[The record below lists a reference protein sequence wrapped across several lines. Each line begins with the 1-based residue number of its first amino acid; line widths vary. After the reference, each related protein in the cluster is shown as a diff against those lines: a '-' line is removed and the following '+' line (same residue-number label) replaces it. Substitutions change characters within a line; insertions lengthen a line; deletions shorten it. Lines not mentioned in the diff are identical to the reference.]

1 MNRAQLHHRFEEIY
15 QGLNAE
21 QRKAVDQ
28 IYGPVLVIAGPGTGK
43 TQILSARIGKILL
56 ETDYLPEN
64 ILCLTY
70 TDAGRVAM
78 RKRLQSMIGA
88 DAYRVHIHTF
98 HSYCN
103 QIIQENVGL
112 FNRSSLD
119 PVSDLE
125 RITFLHQL
133 IDGFKEDNP
142 LKRFRS
148 DAYYESKRLQN
159 LFAVMKQEGWSSSFI
174 QQQVDDYISR
184 LPSMERFIYKRA
196 GKNKNGEY
204 KKGDLKLQDIEG
216 ETQKMKLLWH
226 AAAAFDAYQQI
237 MSDHHRYD
245 FDDMINWVIKALE
258 NHDYLLADQQEQ
270 FQFILVDEFQDT
282 SGSQNKLV
290 GLLSAYQEQPN
301 VFVVGDDDQSI
312 YRFQGAN
319 IENIESYR
327 NKYANMLADIVLQSN
342 YRSTPSILELS
353 QSVIEN
359 NKTRLSSKYPHL
371 IKHLLAANPK
381 RVNSQQLPELRVYE
395 NTFQEMAGICAEI
408 AGLIASGVDPQR
420 IAVLYKENKWGDELM
435 KFMKEKGIPFYS
447 KRKEDLFQIA
457 ISKKLITILRYI
469 AAERHIPFSGDEMLF
484 KILHFDLFGI
494 PATEIAKASI
504 QVHDEKR
511 SSKAKASLRTWLQD
525 WKETVNPTLFESK
538 PHDAMIRLSHL
549 LEKWI
554 KDSYNMT
561 VIQLFE
567 NILLEGGFIGMAL
580 NDSSNKMWN
589 LEVLRSLMDFVKEEM
604 HRNPQQ
610 DLSGLVDT
618 IDLMDSEKIRIPL
631 YRLYGNE
638 QGVNLLTIH
647 GSKGLEFEYVFLMN
661 TTTDA
666 WSDKGKGNLGK
677 YALPDNLFSEQKE
690 ENDINASE
698 ELRRLFFVALTRA
711 EEHLYISWS
720 KLDEKEKVQE
730 PSKFVSEIQDKM
742 PLGVRQMKVSEE
754 DVVSLMHIYLLRET
768 QPVIAPGEKELIQ
781 PLLDQFEM
789 NATALNKYL
798 RCPLEFYYN
807 NLIRIPAGR
816 SENAEFGSAIH
827 HALEQLFE
835 RKKDLEQQM
844 PEVESV
850 IKDFERYMYNHRESF
865 TREAYDRRLVYG
877 KKVLND
883 LYNQYAP
890 EWQRIDIYSVEKS
903 ISNVVYDGVPIK
915 GKIDRMDYNGS
926 FVTIVDYKT
935 GNPESSS
942 QKKLSP
948 PSDGQPLGGDYW
960 RQAIFY
966 KILVENYK
974 LKNYHVEKTFFHFVE
989 ADKSGNYLPES
1000 KSTIRATDQEVDI
1013 VKQQIKEAWTR
1024 IQNHEFYTGCGD
1036 ANCEWCNFV
1045 KDNGLYT
1052 ELQQKSLRD
1061 AEE

>member
-21 QRKAVDQ
+21 QQKAVDQ

-103 QIIQENVGL
+103 QIIQGNVGL
-112 FNRSSLD
+112 FNRNSLD

-133 IDGFKEDNP
+133 IDGLSDDNP
-142 LKRFRS
+142 LKRFRN
-148 DAYYESKRLQN
+148 DAYYESKRLMN
-159 LFAVMKQEGWSSSFI
+159 LFATMKREGWSRQFI
-174 QQQVDDYISR
+174 QQQVDDYLNR
-184 LPSMERFIYKRA
+184 LPTMERFIYKVSGKSKA
-196 GKNKNGEY
+196 GAY
-204 KKGDLKLQDIEG
+204 KKGDLKMHDIEA

-226 AAAAFDAYQQI
+226 AAAAFDTYQQ
-237 MSDHHRYD
+237 MMADHHRYD
-245 FDDMINWVIKALE
+245 FDDMINWVIQALE
-258 NHDYLLADQQEQ
+258 NHEYLLADQQEQ
-270 FQFILVDEFQDT
+270 FQFILVDEYQDT
-282 SGSQNKLV
+282 SGSQNQLV
-290 GLLSAYQEQPN
+290 DLLTAYQEQPN

-319 IENIESYR
+319 IENIEAYR
-327 NKYANMLADIVLQSN
+327 NKYASILADVVLQSN

-353 QSVIEN
+353 QSLIEN
-359 NKTRLSSKYPHL
+359 NRTRLSSKYPHL
-371 IKHLLAANPK
+371 IKHLSAANPLRLK
-381 RVNSQQLPELRVYE
+381 STQVPELRVYE

-435 KFMKEKGIPFYS
+435 KFMKEKGIPFYA
-447 KRKEDLFQIA
+447 KRKEDLFQIS

-469 AAERHIPFSGDEMLF
+469 AAERHIPLSGDEMLF

-494 PATEIAKASI
+494 PSTEIAKASI
-504 QVHDEKR
+504 RVHEQKY
-511 SSKAKASLRTWLQD
+511 KTKASLRTWLQE
-525 WKETVNPTLFESK
+525 WQETVNPTLFQQK

-549 LEKWI
+549 IEKWI

-561 VIQLFE
+561 IIQLFE
-567 NILLEGGFIGMAL
+567 NILLEGGFISQAL
-580 NDSSNKMWN
+580 NDPANKMWN
-589 LEVLRSLMDFVKEEM
+589 LEVLRSLMDFVKDEM
-604 HRNPQQ
+604 HRNPLQE
-610 DLSGLVDT
+610 LSALVDT
-618 IDLMDSEKIRIPL
+618 IDLMETERIQIPL

-638 QGVNLLTIH
+638 QGVNLLTVH

-661 TTTDA
+661 TTMLS
-666 WSDKGKGNLGK
+666 WNGKGNKNHGK
-677 YALPDNLFSEQKE
+677 YSLPDNIFTQQSQADDQDE
-690 ENDINASE
+690 SE
-698 ELRRLFFVALTRA
+698 ELRRLFFVAVTRA

-720 KLDEKEKVQE
+720 KKDETEKILE
-730 PSKFVSEIQDKM
+730 PSNFIIEIQDKL
-742 PLGVRQMKVSEE
+742 PLGIRQMKVSEE
-754 DVVSLMHIYLLRET
+754 DMLNLMHIYLLRET
-768 QPVIAPGEKELIQ
+768 QPVIAPGEKEMIQ

-798 RCPLEFYYN
+798 KCPLEFYYN

-827 HALEQLFE
+827 YALEKLFE

-844 PEVESV
+844 PEVESLM
-850 IKDFERYMYNHRESF
+850 KDFERHMHNHRESF

-890 EWQRIDIYSVEKS
+890 EWQRMDIFSVEKS
-903 ISNVVYDGVPIK
+903 FSNVVYDGVPIK

-935 GNPESSS
+935 GNPENSS

-948 PSDGQPLGGDYW
+948 PTDKQPLGGDYW

-1013 VKQQIKEAWTR
+1013 VKQQIKEVWTR
-1024 IQNHEFYTGCGD
+1024 IQNHDFYTGCGD
-1036 ANCEWCNFV
+1036 AKCEWCNFV

-1052 ELQQKSLRD
+1052 ELQQKSVREG
-1061 AEE
+1061 EE